1 MSEVI
6 KVPDIGGA
14 GEVIEILVQV
24 GDRVEVE
31 QSLVTLESDKASM
44 ELPSPKAGVIKAI
57 KVKLGDS
64 LSEGD
69 ELIELDI
76 EGGEQAAEEQ
86 SEEEAKAEQPA
97 KQEAAA
103 SAPAEKPAPKKS
115 GSSVQSF
122 TIPDIGDGTARVIEL
137 MVQVGDKVEAEQ
149 SLLTLESD
157 KASMEI
163 PAPAAG
169 VIESIEVKLD
179 QEVKTGDLM
188 MHIRVEGEADEAEA
202 AEEPAQQQAEAAP
215 APAPA
220 QKPAPKKAESSVQ
233 SFNIPDIGDGS
244 ARVIELMVQVGDKVE
259 AEQSLLTLESD
270 KASMEIPAPAAGV
283 IEAIEVKLEQE
294 VKTGDLMLRMRVE
307 GEAEEAEPA
316 PAASQ
321 ETKQETAAAPAKAER
336 TAASAPKEAAP
347 APVGAPSRSGKKV
360 HAGPA
365 VRKLAREFGVEL
377 TEVSG
382 SGPRDRILKEDVQS
396 FVQSVM
402 RKSKETGTAQAT
414 GGAGIPQV
422 PEVDFSRFGEVELKD
437 MTRLQQIGASNLHR
451 SWLNVPHVTQFD
463 LADISELEDFRKAQ
477 KAVAEKA
484 GVKLTVLPFLLKACA
499 HLLREQPNFN
509 VSLAPNGKQL
519 IQKNYVHIGF
529 AVDTPDGLLVAV
541 IRDVDK
547 KSLLELAAEAA
558 ELADKARNKKL
569 SANDMQGACFTI
581 SSLGHI
587 GGTYF
592 TPIVNTPEVAILGVS
607 RATMQPVWDGK
618 AFQPKLMLPLSL
630 SYDHRAI
637 NGAAAAQFTKRLG
650 ELLGDI
656 RSMLL

>member
-1 MSEVI
+1 MSELI
-6 KVPDIGGA
+6 KVPDVGGE

-24 GDRVEVE
+24 GDSVEVE
-31 QSLVTLESDKASM
+31 QSLITLESDKASM
-44 ELPSPKAGVIKAI
+44 EIPSPKAGVIKAI
-57 KVKLGDS
+57 KVKMGDT
-64 LSEGD
+64 LTQGD
-69 ELIELDI
+69 DLIELEVD
-76 EGGEQAAEEQ
+76 GGEQPAEDDQAQDAEK
-86 SEEEAKAEQPA
+86 SDDKADAKAEQL
-97 KQEAAA
+97 
-103 SAPAEKPAPKKS
+103 APAPTEKPAPKKAE
-115 GSSVQSF
+115 SSVQTF
-122 TIPDIGDGTARVIEL
+122 NIPDIGDGGAQVIEL
-137 MVQVGDKVEAEQ
+137 LVQVGDKVEAEQ
-149 SLLTLESD
+149 SLITLESD

-169 VIESIEVKLD
+169 VIESIEVKL
-179 QEVKTGDLM
+179 E
-188 MHIRVEGEADEAEA
+188 
-202 AEEPAQQQAEAAP
+202 QQ
-215 APAPA
+215 
-220 QKPAPKKAESSVQ
+220 
-233 SFNIPDIGDGS
+233 
-244 ARVIELMVQVGDKVE
+244 
-259 AEQSLLTLESD
+259 
-270 KASMEIPAPAAGV
+270 
-283 IEAIEVKLEQE
+283 

-307 GEAEEAEPA
+307 GEAGEDESA
-316 PAASQ
+316 PAAIVE
-321 ETKQETAAAPAKAER
+321 ETEDEVAVAPAKEER
-336 TAASAPKEAAP
+336 ADTGSQGAAKTSSAKGGDAP
-347 APVGAPSRSGKKV
+347 APVGAPSRGGKKV

-377 TEVSG
+377 GEITG
-382 SGPRDRILKEDVQS
+382 SGPRNRILKDDVQDH
-396 FVQSVM
+396 VKAVM
-402 RKSKETGTAQAT
+402 KQRKEGGGAAAT

-422 PEVDFSRFGEVELKD
+422 PEVDFSRFGEIELKD
-437 MTRLQQIGASNLHR
+437 MTRLQQVGASNLHR

-477 KAVAEKA
+477 KGVAEKA

-509 VSLAPNGKQL
+509 VSLAANGKQL

-569 SANDMQGACFTI
+569 SANEMQGACFTI

-607 RATMQPVWDGK
+607 RATMQPVWDGN
-618 AFQPKLMLPLSL
+618 AFQPRLMLPLSL

-650 ELLGDI
+650 ELLTDI

>member
-6 KVPDIGGA
+6 KVPDIGGE

-76 EGGEQAAEEQ
+76 EGGEQPADEKPEEA
-86 SEEEAKAEQPA
+86 AKAEQPA

-103 SAPAEKPAPKKS
+103 PAPAEKPAPKKA

-163 PAPAAG
+163 PAPASG
-169 VIESIEVKLD
+169 VIESIEVKMD

-188 MHIRVEGEADEAEA
+188 MHIRVEGEGEAEEEA
-202 AEEPAQQQAEAAP
+202 AQEPAKQETA

-294 VKTGDLMLRMRVE
+294 VKAGDLMLRMRVE
-307 GEAEEAEPA
+307 GEAEEAEQA
-316 PAASQ
+316 PAAEQ
-321 ETKQETAAAPAKAER
+321 TREEVAAAPAKEER
-336 TAASAPKEAAP
+336 TPAPAAKQAAP
-347 APVGAPSRSGKKV
+347 APVGAPSRGNKKV

-382 SGPRDRILKEDVQS
+382 SGPRNRILKEDVQS

-402 RKSKETGTAQAT
+402 RKSKETGGAAAT

-592 TPIVNTPEVAILGVS
+592 TPIVNTPEVAILDVS

>member
-1 MSEVI
+1 MSELI

-69 ELIELDI
+69 ELIELEI
-76 EGGEQAAEEQ
+76 EGGEQAAEAQPAEQ
-86 SEEEAKAEQPA
+86 AKAEQPA

-103 SAPAEKPAPKKS
+103 SAPAEKPAPKKG

-169 VIESIEVKLD
+169 VIESIEVKMD

-202 AEEPAQQQAEAAP
+202 AEEPAQQQAEA

-294 VKTGDLMLRMRVE
+294 VHTGDLMLRMRVE
-307 GEAEEAEPA
+307 GEAEEAEQAPAPAQEAKAEAAAPAREERAPA
-316 PAASQ
+316 PAA
-321 ETKQETAAAPAKAER
+321 KQ
-336 TAASAPKEAAP
+336 AAP
-347 APVGAPSRSGKKV
+347 APVGAPSRGNKKV

-382 SGPRDRILKEDVQS
+382 SGPRNRILKEDVQS

-402 RKSKETGTAQAT
+402 RKSKEAGGAAAT

-509 VSLAPNGKQL
+509 VSLAANGKQL

>member
-6 KVPDIGGA
+6 KVPDIGGE

-76 EGGEQAAEEQ
+76 EGGEQPADEKPEEA
-86 SEEEAKAEQPA
+86 AKAEQPA

-103 SAPAEKPAPKKS
+103 PAPAEKPAPKKA

-163 PAPAAG
+163 PAPASG
-169 VIESIEVKLD
+169 VIESIEVKMD

-188 MHIRVEGEADEAEA
+188 MHIRVEGEGEAEEEA
-202 AEEPAQQQAEAAP
+202 AQEPAKQETA

-294 VKTGDLMLRMRVE
+294 VKAGDLMLRMRVE
-307 GEAEEAEPA
+307 GEAEEAEQA
-316 PAASQ
+316 PAAEQ
-321 ETKQETAAAPAKAER
+321 TREEVAAAPAKEER
-336 TAASAPKEAAP
+336 APAPAAKQAAP
-347 APVGAPSRSGKKV
+347 APVGAPSRGNKKV

-382 SGPRDRILKEDVQS
+382 SGPRNRILKEDVQS

-402 RKSKETGTAQAT
+402 RKSKETGGAAAT

>member
-6 KVPDIGGA
+6 KVPDIGGE

-76 EGGEQAAEEQ
+76 EGGEQPADEKPEEA
-86 SEEEAKAEQPA
+86 AKAEQPA

-103 SAPAEKPAPKKS
+103 PAPAEKPAPKKA

-163 PAPAAG
+163 PAPASG
-169 VIESIEVKLD
+169 VIESIEVKMD

-188 MHIRVEGEADEAEA
+188 MHIRVEGEGEAEEEA
-202 AEEPAQQQAEAAP
+202 AQEPAKQETA

-294 VKTGDLMLRMRVE
+294 VKAGDLMLRMRVE
-307 GEAEEAEPA
+307 GEAEEAEQA
-316 PAASQ
+316 PAAEQ
-321 ETKQETAAAPAKAER
+321 TREEVAAAPAKEER
-336 TAASAPKEAAP
+336 APAPAAKQAAP
-347 APVGAPSRSGKKV
+347 APVGAPSRGNKKV

-377 TEVSG
+377 TDVSG
-382 SGPRDRILKEDVQS
+382 SGPRNRILKEDVQS

-402 RKSKETGTAQAT
+402 RKSKETGGAAAT

-637 NGAAAAQFTKRLG
+637 NGAAAALFTKRLG

>member
-1 MSEVI
+1 MSELI
-6 KVPDIGGA
+6 KVPDIGGE

-24 GDRVEVE
+24 GDRIEVE

-44 ELPSPKAGVIKAI
+44 EVPSPKAGTITAI
-57 KVKLGDS
+57 KVNIGDT
-64 LSEGD
+64 LKEGD
-69 ELIELDI
+69 DLIELEV
-76 EGGEQAAEEQ
+76 EGADAA
-86 SEEEAKAEQPA
+86 AEQPA
-97 KQEAAA
+97 EAEEPAEEKPQAA
-103 SAPAEKPAPKKS
+103 PAAAEKPA
-115 GSSVQSF
+115 
-122 TIPDIGDGTARVIEL
+122 A
-137 MVQVGDKVEAEQ
+137 
-149 SLLTLESD
+149 
-157 KASMEI
+157 
-163 PAPAAG
+163 
-169 VIESIEVKLD
+169 
-179 QEVKTGDLM
+179 
-188 MHIRVEGEADEAEA
+188 
-202 AEEPAQQQAEAAP
+202 
-215 APAPA
+215 
-220 QKPAPKKAESSVQ
+220 KKAESSVQ

-244 ARVIELMVQVGDKVE
+244 ARVIELLVQVGDKVE
-259 AEQSLLTLESD
+259 ADQSLLTLESD
-270 KASMEIPAPAAGV
+270 KASMEIPSPAAGV

-294 VKTGDLMLRMRVE
+294 VQTGDLMLRMRVE
-307 GEAEEAEPA
+307 GEAGEEESAPAAIVEEAEDEVAVAPAKEERA

-321 ETKQETAAAPAKAER
+321 PQAT
-336 TAASAPKEAAP
+336 P
-347 APVGAPSRSGKKV
+347 APVGAPSRGGKKV

-365 VRKLAREFGVEL
+365 VRKLAREFGIDL

-382 SGPRDRILKEDVQS
+382 TGPRGRILKEDVQAH
-396 FVQSVM
+396 VQAIM
-402 RKSKETGTAQAT
+402 RQRKEGGAAAAA
-414 GGAGIPQV
+414 GGAGIPPV
-422 PEVDFSRFGEVELKD
+422 PEVDFTRFGEVEVKD
-437 MTRLQQIGASNLHR
+437 MTRLQQMGATNLHR

-463 LADISELEDFRKAQ
+463 QADISELEDFRKAQ

-509 VSLAPNGKQL
+509 VSLAANGKQL
-519 IQKNYVHIGF
+519 IEKKYVHIGF
-529 AVDTPDGLLVAV
+529 AVDTPDGLLVPV
-541 IRDVDK
+541 IRDVDR

-558 ELADKARNKKL
+558 ALADKARNKKL

-618 AFQPKLMLPLSL
+618 AFQPRLMLPLSL

-637 NGAAAAQFTKRLG
+637 NGAAAAQFTRRLG